1 MNKYFEDI
9 DQNETIFIEIF
20 FSKNFSEEYLLLFS
34 ESMKDL
40 LKWYDYVMQDIVV
53 IDSMK
58 PIEEKLNGERAKWSE
73 CILVQFSFPNQR
85 FVEHLHQQLK
95 YHWLII
101 MKYLWL
107 IDDKQ
112 LSHSIHLN
120 NMFDLL
126 KINFLDLSDRFVF
139 FNQKNWIQRRKI
151 SYRYNMTRR
160 IFVINRCWNRKE

>member
-58 PIEEKLNGERAKWSE
+58 PIEEKLNGERAK
-73 CILVQFSFPNQR
+73 
-85 FVEHLHQQLK
+85 
-95 YHWLII
+95 
-101 MKYLWL
+101 
-107 IDDKQ
+107 
-112 LSHSIHLN
+112 
-120 NMFDLL
+120 
-126 KINFLDLSDRFVF
+126 
-139 FNQKNWIQRRKI
+139 
-151 SYRYNMTRR
+151 
-160 IFVINRCWNRKE
+160 